1 MLSWAGVE
9 AWALGTREGWGVV
22 SGESREQAGG
32 LPISVAAGSRIAGYR
47 LEEQI
52 GAGGMA
58 VVFRACDE
66 RLERLVTLKVLS
78 PALAA
83 DEAFRQRFIRESRA
97 AAAVDDP
104 HIIPVHE
111 AGEANGMLFI
121 AMRYVRG
128 GDVRTVIRREG
139 PLSPSRAVAIIS
151 AVASALDA
159 AHAVG
164 LVHRDV
170 KPANMLVDR
179 RPGRPDHVYLSDFGL
194 SKRMQSSLGLTGSG
208 QFLGTL
214 NYSAPEQIQGRPV
227 DGRADEYSLACA
239 AFELLSG
246 TPPFPRGHAA
256 AVMWAHCSEPPPL
269 LTSRRPG
276 LPPAVD
282 GVLARALAKTAG
294 DRYDSCQEFA
304 DALRSTLGLAPYD
317 SGPGVVAQAHHPPS
331 ETAWPTDPA
340 TSEDGLPAAA
350 ALAEVTGRRRRQVI
364 TPDTRHANRCRPG
377 GESRSI
383 AASGTEKVSIPDFP
397 AAAGTGS
404 LPPRRGIPAGG
415 PVRSRGAQVGWPLL
429 SGAVPPLAD
438 GFIAR
443 AASAPDLGAALNPGA
458 AVALVPA
465 RGTAEGPQDWLGS
478 CGKTQLAVAFAESLW
493 QSRGVDLLVWI
504 AASSR
509 ASVLSGYVEAA
520 VVTMGIDPGGDAE
533 SIAARFVS
541 WLGETSRPWLMVLED
556 QSDAADL
563 ARLWPEGPTGR
574 VLITTADSAAL
585 AGERRARVLPVGV
598 FSPREAL
605 SYLRGGLTADP
616 DQRLGAIDLVEALDC
631 EPLALAQA
639 RAVIAMSGLSCQDYR
654 DYFLHR
660 REQLA
665 ETAGASRSAASV
677 TWTLSVEQADRLLPR
692 GAVRS
697 LLAFAAL
704 LDGHGIP
711 AAVFTAPAAC
721 RFFAADGARGLADRE
736 RVRSGLRILD
746 RVGLLSIDQAATPP
760 TVRMKP
766 VIQAAVRAATPEKL
780 FDRAARAAADALLE
794 VWPEDEQRAWLAA
807 DLRSCAASLQQ
818 AAGDLLWA
826 GGCHPLLLRAGR
838 SQDSARLVGS
848 AVTHWRKLA
857 AVSQRV
863 LAPNHPDTPMI
874 GRRLA
879 DAYLTAGLAAEACP
893 WFQWILADRVGALG
907 PDHLATIGV
916 RRDLGHA
923 LMAAKQFRDALTV
936 LNGAAA
942 DYERIH
948 GADHP
953 DTLGTRDEL
962 AAAHRAAGQFDDAI
976 RLYRRTLADREG
988 VQGSRHPDTLTTRQ
1002 NLADAYLAAGRPRN
1016 ALPHYKRVLVGR
1028 ERGLGPDHLDT
1039 IAARGNLAAGNYS
1052 AGRMASALQLYEET
1066 GAAYSR
1072 VLGADHPDTLARRA
1086 DLANVY
1092 YRVGRLGD
1100 AVTLLRET
1108 VARCERALPPGD
1120 PLRQTVRESLTNIAG
1135 G

>member
-1 MLSWAGVE
+1 M
-9 AWALGTREGWGVV
+9 V
-22 SGESREQAGG
+22 SEESRAQAGG
-32 LPISVAAGSRIAGYR
+32 LPISVVAGSRIAGYR

-52 GAGGMA
+52 GAGGMS

-66 RLERLVTLKVLS
+66 RLHRLVALKVLS

-111 AGEANGMLFI
+111 AGEANGVLFI

-128 GDVRTVIRREG
+128 GDVRTVIRRAG
-139 PLSPSRAVAIIS
+139 PLSPSCAAAIIS

-159 AHAVG
+159 AHTAG

-194 SKRMQSSLGLTGSG
+194 SKGAQSSLGLTRSG

-214 NYSAPEQIQGRPV
+214 TYSAPEQIRGGPV

-246 TPPFPRGHAA
+246 TPPFPREHAA
-256 AVMWAHCSEPPPL
+256 AVMWAHMSEPPPL
-269 LTSRRPG
+269 LTSQRPG
-276 LPPAVD
+276 LPAAVD

-294 DRYDSCQEFA
+294 DRYASCQEFA
-304 DALRSTLGLAPYD
+304 DALRTTFGLAPYG
-317 SGPGVVAQAHHPPS
+317 SGPGVVAQAHHPPA
-331 ETAWPTDPA
+331 EAAWPADPAEAAWPTDPA
-340 TSEDGLPAAA
+340 TSEDGLPATA
-350 ALAEVTGRRRRQVI
+350 ALAKVTDRRHQQVTRLM
-364 TPDTRHANRCRPG
+364 TPYTRHADKCQPG
-377 GESRSI
+377 GESPST
-383 AASGTEKVSIPDFP
+383 AASGTEKVAIPDFR
-397 AAAGTGS
+397 AAADTGR
-404 LPPRRGIPAGG
+404 LPARRGIPAGG
-415 PVRSRGAQVGWPLL
+415 PVGLRDAEVGWPRL

-443 AASAPDLGAALNPGA
+443 PASAPELGAELNPGA

-465 RGTAEGPQDWLGS
+465 RGAAEGPQDWLGS

-504 AASSR
+504 TATSR

-556 QSDAADL
+556 HSDAADL
-563 ARLWPEGPTGR
+563 ARLWPEGPAGR

-585 AGERRARVLPVGV
+585 ASDCRARVLPVGF
-598 FSPREAL
+598 FSPGEAL

-616 DQRLGAIDLVEALDC
+616 DQRLGAIDLVEAVGC

-639 RAVIAMSGLSCQDYR
+639 RAVIATSGLSCQDYR
-654 DYFLHR
+654 GYFLHR

-665 ETAGASRSAASV
+665 ETAGAWPSAASV
-677 TWTLSVEQADRLLPR
+677 TWTLSVEQADQLLPR
-692 GAVRS
+692 GAVWS
-697 LLAFAAL
+697 LLAFAAI

-721 RFFAADGARGLADRE
+721 RFFAADGAGGLADRE
-736 RVRSGLRILD
+736 RVRGGLLILD

-766 VIQAAVRAATPEKL
+766 VIQAAVRAAMPEKL

-794 VWPEDEQRAWLAA
+794 VWPEDEERAWLAA
-807 DLRSCAASLQQ
+807 DLRSCAASLRQ

-826 GGCHPLLLRAGR
+826 DGCHPLLLRAGR
-838 SQDSARLVGS
+838 SHDSARLVGS

-863 LAPNHPDTPMI
+863 LGPNHPDTPTI

-907 PDHLATIGV
+907 PDHLRTIGA
-916 RRDLGHA
+916 RRDLGHT
-923 LMAAKQFRDALTV
+923 LLAANRFRDALTV

-942 DYERIH
+942 DYERVR

-953 DTLGTRDEL
+953 DTLRARDEL

-976 RLYRRTLADREG
+976 GLYRRTLADREG
-988 VQGSRHPDTLTTRQ
+988 VQGSRHPDTLATRQ
-1002 NLADAYLAAGRPRN
+1002 YLADAYLAAGRPRN

-1039 IAARGNLAAGNYS
+1039 IAARGDLAAANYS
-1052 AGRMASALQLYEET
+1052 AGRMAAALQLYEET

-1072 VLGADHPDTLARRA
+1072 VLGTDHPHTLARRA
-1086 DLANVY
+1086 DLANAY
-1092 YRVGRLGD
+1092 YRVGRLRD

-1108 VARCERALPPGD
+1108 VARCERVLPPED
-1120 PLRQTVRESLTNIAG
+1120 PLRKTVRESLTNITG